1 MAWHA
6 GEYQSTALMMV
17 IRPIQQP
24 LRLGQAFMSDP
35 AAKSQCFPDLAA
47 HQNHLESFGKTQLSQ
62 PCCGHSDPCLRIGV
76 RNPCILNTRVA
87 LTCAIQIGGDSGER
101 HPDVHV
107 S

>member
-6 GEYQSTALMMV
+6 GEYQSMALMMV

-35 AAKSQCFPDLAA
+35 AAESQRFPDLAA
-47 HQNHLESFGKTQLSQ
+47 RQNHLESFGKTQLSR
-62 PCCGHSDPCLRIGV
+62 PCCSQSDPYLRTGV
-76 RNPCILNTRVA
+76 RNPCILSTRVA
-87 LTCAIQIGGDSGER
+87 LTGAIQIGGDSGER